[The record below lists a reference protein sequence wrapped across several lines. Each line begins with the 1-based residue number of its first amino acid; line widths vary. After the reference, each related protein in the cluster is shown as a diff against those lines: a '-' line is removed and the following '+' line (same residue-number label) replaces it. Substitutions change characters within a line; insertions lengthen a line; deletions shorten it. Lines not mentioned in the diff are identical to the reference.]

1 MMTPSRRSLRWRRP
15 ARRTREK
22 ILLALLFLIL
32 AAIVLFRP
40 AHGPREIETIVTEA
54 ARRHAVPRDLVAA
67 VIRAESG
74 GDPAA
79 ISKKGAMGLMQLMPV
94 TAEWLAPQVGR
105 AVPRAKESILD
116 PEFNVDVGTF
126 YLSKLIR
133 RYGGNETLALAAYN
147 SGPSNVDRWRKE
159 NPGLSGDALVQS
171 AAFEE
176 TRTYVSR
183 VRRYR

>member
-1 MMTPSRRSLRWRRP
+1 MIFVSKRKLLRRP
-15 ARRTREK
+15 ARRARER
-22 ILLALLFLIL
+22 ILMALLLALV
-32 AAIVLFRP
+32 AAIVFFRP
-40 AHGPREIETIVTEA
+40 EHGPREIEIIVTEA

-79 ISKKGAMGLMQLMPV
+79 VSRKGAMGLMQLMPV

-105 AVPRAKESILD
+105 DVPSGKEAILD

-147 SGPSNVDRWRKE
+147 SGPTNVDRWRKE
-159 NPGLSGDALVQS
+159 NPGLSGDALVQA